1 MCFPTISQHKCD
13 ICRNLTKFLIS
24 RELQLRSAWDEHLRE
39 YKSPKL
45 SRLLDTDAIRNKRMM
60 ITIFSKNHPHSD
72 DDDRQ
77 TSVWLSLTMRV
88 NWHKSHWSFLPP
100 LICLTIHFLVDYYF
114 LTHSISYIPLL
125 SGKLEDHNHNSL
137 TFAELPVLLGSHNVK
152 VKMVMMPSIVTIIA
166 ATIIM
171 EIIGTTCCIADGRF
185 TGRAVDAGF
194 GMSAEAAKRGR
205 EAATNMYPM
214 MMMRPTLTL
223 NLMMMTMVNIFYL
236 GCTDI

>member
-100 LICLTIHFLVDYYF
+100 LICLTIYLLVDYYF
-114 LTHSISYIPLL
+114 LTHSISNIPLL
-125 SGKLEDHNHNSL
+125 SGKLEDHNHNNL
-137 TFAELPVLLGSHNVK
+137 TFAGSAFAAWLAQCKSQNGDDAFNRHHCRGHHHHGNNRNHLLHCWWSVYWE
-152 VKMVMMPSIVTIIA
+152 S
-166 ATIIM
+166 
-171 EIIGTTCCIADGRF
+171 GRC
-185 TGRAVDAGF
+185 RIWD
-194 GMSAEAAKRGR
+194 ECRGR
-205 EAATNMYPM
+205 QE
-214 MMMRPTLTL
+214 RPR
-223 NLMMMTMVNIFYL
+223 
-236 GCTDI
+236 GCH

>member
-1 MCFPTISQHKCD
+1 M
-13 ICRNLTKFLIS
+13 
-24 RELQLRSAWDEHLRE
+24 
-39 YKSPKL
+39 
-45 SRLLDTDAIRNKRMM
+45 
-60 ITIFSKNHPHSD
+60 
-72 DDDRQ
+72 
-77 TSVWLSLTMRV
+77 
-88 NWHKSHWSFLPP
+88 
-100 LICLTIHFLVDYYF
+100 DYYF

-137 TFAELPVLLGSHNVK
+137 TFAGLPLLLVI

-214 MMMRPTLTL
+214 MMMMRPTLTL
-223 NLMMMTMVNIFYL
+223 NLMMMTMVNIFL
-236 GCTDI
+236 SGMH